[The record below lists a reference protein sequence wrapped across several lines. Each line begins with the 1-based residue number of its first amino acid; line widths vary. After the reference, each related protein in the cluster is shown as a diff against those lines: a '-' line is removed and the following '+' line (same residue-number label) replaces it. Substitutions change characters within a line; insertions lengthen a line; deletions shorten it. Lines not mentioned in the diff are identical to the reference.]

1 MHLAVVV
8 ADLGRFA
15 RHSPFTAHARGDDV
29 VIVDRHCHPDD
40 LVRYL
45 RPWSGR
51 VDTTELVLTD
61 MDRVDCAHDAHD
73 WRPAQTCTICA
84 ACGKVERLADPL
96 PAFDRLICT

>member
-15 RHSPFTAHARGDDV
+15 QMAPFIAHARGKDV
-29 VIVDRHCHPDD
+29 VIVDRHCHPAE

-45 RPWSGR
+45 RAWPDR

-61 MDRVDCAHDAHD
+61 MDRVDCGDDAHD
-73 WRPAQTCTICA
+73 WRPTETAARCA
-84 ACGKVERLADPL
+84 ACGVVENLSVPL
-96 PAFDRLICT
+96 VFDRLICA